1 MSSLDP
7 PSIKPNAAPDF
18 TDSSG
23 CAKWLQSL
31 PLINVG
37 PSHVRLLAQLD
48 ELNACGIAPAERLRI
63 LELLREPVSFVQ
75 KEHSK
80 KFSSRPAPLAKP
92 EREILE
98 RVHALWDALSYGYQH
113 CLKAVAG
120 GASAASA
127 ALIGERVLWCSGQKM
142 IAYYQ
147 AYQDVGEREWKL
159 LHSVYAFVE
168 ERGVAGGEV
177 AHPTHKGKQTTCTET
192 YAQVLLIDLANPG
205 KLTPRQ
211 IELISLWLERWTPK
225 VSIGRAPAAAGDGA
239 APLVIDLS
247 GAAGVSRRMP
257 EGDTTR
263 VLDIHELG
271 SSVRKRVGLLR
282 KGETPAA
289 LGLGEDVTAPLAE
302 SLLTM
307 LYRRWCED
315 KQSRAHP
322 RRGASGTAQICS
334 GMAAVHYFV
343 TGRVFA
349 ARGGPQKISQVQHE
363 QIATLGR
370 VTTRHED
377 EPGPP
382 PPDFAVETWQIKDE
396 SASGLRLAR
405 VDTAA
410 SSRLMLG
417 QLLGI
422 RLADAKAFLLCAV
435 KWLSVSVE
443 FELRAGVQILPGIPQ
458 GAAIR
463 AVDAQAA
470 AEQYTQAFLLPAV
483 AALQAPET
491 LVVPVGWFKQNR
503 EIEVLTERPG
513 RLRLVSVV
521 DRGADFERVTFE
533 AL

>member
-1 MSSLDP
+1 MSNFDP
-7 PSIKPNAAPDF
+7 PSVKPRAAPDF

-48 ELNACGIAPAERLRI
+48 ELNACNIAPAERLKI

-80 KFSSRPAPLAKP
+80 KFSSRPAPLTKP
-92 EREILE
+92 EREILHS
-98 RVHALWDALSYGYQH
+98 VQALWDALSYGYQH

-120 GASAASA
+120 GASATSA
-127 ALIGERVLWCSGQKM
+127 ALIGQRVLWCTGQKM
-142 IAYYQ
+142 VAYYQ
-147 AYQDVGEREWKL
+147 AYQDVSEREWKL

-168 ERGVAGGEV
+168 DRGVAGGEV
-177 AHPTHKGKQTTCTET
+177 AHPAHKGRQTTCTET

-225 VSIGRAPAAAGDGA
+225 VSIGRTPAAAGDGV

-247 GAAGVSRRMP
+247 SAAGASRRMP

-322 RRGASGTAQICS
+322 RRSANRPAHSCS
-334 GMAAVHYFV
+334 GSGWRTRRPF
-343 TGRVFA
+343 FS
-349 ARGGPQKISQVQHE
+349 ARSSGSRSRWNSNC
-363 QIATLGR
+363 A
-370 VTTRHED
+370 
-377 EPGPP
+377 
-382 PPDFAVETWQIKDE
+382 
-396 SASGLRLAR
+396 SASRSSPGFPKGPRSGRSAPTPRLSNTPRRSCCRRSPPSRLRKHWLSR
-405 VDTAA
+405 RDG
-410 SSRLMLG
+410 SSRIERSRCSRSAPASCDLRRSSIAAPISSASRSRQPKARRSRAILCQIFHIPASVDPVFML
-417 QLLGI
+417 
-422 RLADAKAFLLCAV
+422 
-435 KWLSVSVE
+435 LS
-443 FELRAGVQILPGIPQ
+443 
-458 GAAIR
+458 
-463 AVDAQAA
+463 
-470 AEQYTQAFLLPAV
+470 
-483 AALQAPET
+483 
-491 LVVPVGWFKQNR
+491 
-503 EIEVLTERPG
+503 
-513 RLRLVSVV
+513 
-521 DRGADFERVTFE
+521 
-533 AL
+533 

>member
-1 MSSLDP
+1 MSSFDP

-48 ELNACGIAPAERLRI
+48 ELNACSIAPAERLKI

-98 RVHALWDALSYGYQH
+98 RVQALWDALSYGYQH
-113 CLKAVAG
+113 CLRAVAG
-120 GASAASA
+120 GASATSA
-127 ALIGERVLWCSGQKM
+127 ALIGERVLWCTGQKM

-147 AYQDVGEREWKL
+147 AYQDVGEREGKL

-205 KLTPRQ
+205 KLARGQ
-211 IELISLWLERWTPK
+211 IELISVWLERWTPK
-225 VSIGRAPAAAGDGA
+225 VSIGRAPPSAAGDGA

-247 GAAGVSRRMP
+247 GVTGASRRMP

-322 RRGASGTAQICS
+322 RRSASGTAQTCS

-349 ARGGPQKISQVQHE
+349 VRGGPPKISQVQHE

-370 VTTRHED
+370 VATRHED

-382 PPDFAVETWQIKDE
+382 PDFAVEAWQIRDE

-405 VDTAA
+405 VDPAA
-410 SSRLMLG
+410 SSRLILG

-443 FELRAGVQILPGIPQ
+443 FELRIGVQILPGIPQ

-463 AVDAQAA
+463 AAGANAA

-491 LVVPVGWFKQNR
+491 LVVPIGWFKQNR

-513 RLRLVSVV
+513 RLRLASVV

>member
-48 ELNACGIAPAERLRI
+48 ELNACSIAPAERLKI

-98 RVHALWDALSYGYQH
+98 RAHALWDALSYGYQH
-113 CLKAVAG
+113 CLRAVAG
-120 GASAASA
+120 GASATSA
-127 ALIGERVLWCSGQKM
+127 ALIGERVLWCTGQKM

-225 VSIGRAPAAAGDGA
+225 VSIGRTPAAAGDGV

-247 GAAGVSRRMP
+247 GAAGASRRMS

-322 RRGASGTAQICS
+322 RRGASGTAQICA

-377 EPGPP
+377 EPGP

-463 AVDAQAA
+463 AVGAQAA

-513 RLRLVSVV
+513 RLRLASVV

>member
-1 MSSLDP
+1 MSSFDP
-7 PSIKPNAAPDF
+7 PSIKPDAAPDF

-23 CAKWLQSL
+23 CAKWLKSL

-37 PSHVRLLAQLD
+37 PSHVRLLGQLD
-48 ELNACGIAPAERLRI
+48 ELNAYNVAPAERLKI

-92 EREILE
+92 EREILDN
-98 RVHALWDALSYGYQH
+98 VHALWDALSYGYQH
-113 CLKAVAG
+113 CLKAVAD
-120 GASAASA
+120 GASGTSA
-127 ALIGERVLWCSGQKM
+127 ALIGQRVLWCTGEKM
-142 IAYYQ
+142 VAYYQ
-147 AYQDVGEREWKL
+147 AYQDVREREWKL
-159 LHSVYAFVE
+159 LHGVYALAE
-168 ERGVAGGEV
+168 EKGVAGSEV
-177 AHPTHKGKQTTCTET
+177 AHPTHKGRQTTCTET

-211 IELISLWLERWTPK
+211 VELISFWLERWTPK
-225 VSIGRAPAAAGDGA
+225 VSIGRAAAGDGA
-239 APLVIDLS
+239 APLVVDLS
-247 GAAGVSRRMP
+247 SAAGASRRTP

-271 SSVRKRVGLLR
+271 SSVRKRIGLLR

-322 RRGASGTAQICS
+322 RRSGSGTAQTCS

-343 TGRVFA
+343 TGRVMPGSP
-349 ARGGPQKISQVQHE
+349 RQISRVQHE

-370 VTTRHED
+370 VATRHED
-377 EPGPP
+377 EPGPA
-382 PPDFAVETWQIKDE
+382 PDFAVESWQIKDE

-405 VDTAA
+405 VDSAA
-410 SSRLMLG
+410 SSRLVLG

-422 RLADAKAFLLCAV
+422 RLADAKAFLLCTV
-435 KWLSVSVE
+435 KWLSVSGE
-443 FELRAGVQILPGIPQ
+443 FELRMGVQILPGIPQ

-463 AVDAQAA
+463 AAGANAA
-470 AEQYTQAFLLPAV
+470 AEQYTPAFLLPAV

-491 LVVPVGWFKQNR
+491 LVVPAGWFKPNR
-503 EIEVLTERPG
+503 EIEVVTDRPG
-513 RLRLVSVV
+513 KLRLASVI

-533 AL
+533 AV

>member
-1 MSSLDP
+1 MSSFDP
-7 PSIKPNAAPDF
+7 PSIKPDAAPDF
-18 TDSSG
+18 KDSSG
-23 CAKWLQSL
+23 CAKWLKAL
-31 PLINVG
+31 PLINVA
-37 PSHVRLLAQLD
+37 PSHVRLLGQLD
-48 ELNACGIAPAERLRI
+48 ELNAYNVAPAERLKI

-75 KEHSK
+75 KELSK
-80 KFSSRPAPLAKP
+80 KFASRPAPLAKL
-92 EREILE
+92 EREILDN
-98 RVHALWDALSYGYQH
+98 VHALWDALSYGYQH
-113 CLKAVAG
+113 CLKAVAD
-120 GASAASA
+120 GASGTNA
-127 ALIGERVLWCSGQKM
+127 ALIGQRVLWCTGQKM

-147 AYQDVGEREWKL
+147 AYQDVREREWKL
-159 LHSVYAFVE
+159 LHSAYALVE
-168 ERGVAGGEV
+168 DKGVAGNEV
-177 AHPTHKGKQTTCTET
+177 AHPAHKGRQTTCTET

-225 VSIGRAPAAAGDGA
+225 ISIGRAPAAAGEGA
-239 APLVIDLS
+239 APLVVDLS
-247 GAAGVSRRMP
+247 GAAGASRRAP

-263 VLDIHELG
+263 VLDTHELG

-322 RRGASGTAQICS
+322 RRSASGTAQTCA
-334 GMAAVHYFV
+334 GTAAVYYFV
-343 TGRVFA
+343 TGRALA

-370 VTTRHED
+370 VTMRED
-377 EPGPP
+377 EEPGP
-382 PPDFAVETWQIKDE
+382 PPDFAVETWQIRDE
-396 SASGLRLAR
+396 SAPGLRLAR
-405 VDTAA
+405 VDPAA
-410 SSRLMLG
+410 SSRLTLG

-422 RLADAKAFLLCAV
+422 RLADAKVFLLCAV

-443 FELRAGVQILPGIPQ
+443 FELRIGVQILPGIPQ

-463 AVDAQAA
+463 VVGANAA
-470 AEQYTQAFLLPAV
+470 AEQYTPAFLLPAV

-491 LVVPVGWFKQNR
+491 LVVPAGWFKPNR
-503 EIEVLTERPG
+503 EIVVLTERSSK
-513 RLRLVSVV
+513 LRLASVV

-533 AL
+533 AA